1 MREDERVLELGEDGR
16 VVSVAWYRVP
26 PAGALIVP
34 RSALPEGDVTQ
45 YRYVDGAF
53 VHDPLPEPEPEPE
66 PPTAEERISALE
78 RLVVE
83 QDAALIEL
91 AALIGGGV

>member
-1 MREDERVLELGEDGR
+1 MIMLNLGEGGRVLSA
-16 VVSVAWYRVP
+16 SVCRDDAQ
-26 PAGALIVP
+26 GALIMP
-34 RSALPEGDVTQ
+34 RDALPEGDVTQ

-53 VHDPLPEPEPEPE
+53 VHDPLPEPELEPE
-66 PPTAEERISALE
+66 PPTPEERISALE
-78 RLVVE
+78 QMASE

>member
-1 MREDERVLELGEDGR
+1 MGNNIMLRLDEDGR
-16 VVSVAWYRVP
+16 VMGASWYRNP

-34 RSALPEGDVTQ
+34 RSALPEGDLTQ
-45 YRYVDGAF
+45 YRYVDGVF
-53 VHDPLPEPEPEPE
+53 VHDPLPEPEPDPE
-66 PPTAEERISALE
+66 PPTPEERISALE
-78 RLVVE
+78 QLAAE

>member
-1 MREDERVLELGEDGR
+1 MDKQIVLRLADDGR
-16 VVSVAWYRVP
+16 VLGAAWYRKP

-45 YRYVDGAF
+45 YRYEGGAF
-53 VHDPLPEPEPEPE
+53 VHDPLPEPEPEE
-66 PPTAEERISALE
+66 PTPTAEERIAALE
-78 RLVVE
+78 QMAAE

-91 AALIGGGV
+91 AALIGGGA

>member
-1 MREDERVLELGEDGR
+1 MGNNLVLRLDKDGR
-16 VVSVAWYRVP
+16 VLCAAWYRVP
-26 PAGALIVP
+26 PAGAVIVP
-34 RSALPEGDVTQ
+34 RSALPDGDVTQ

-53 VHDPLPEPEPEPE
+53 VHDPLPEPEPTPE
-66 PPTAEERISALE
+66 PPTADERIAALE
-78 RLVVE
+78 RLAAE

>member
-1 MREDERVLELGEDGR
+1 MGNNLVLRLGKDGR
-16 VVSVAWYRVP
+16 VLHAAWYRVP

-45 YRYVDGAF
+45 YRYVDGTF
-53 VHDPLPEPEPEPE
+53 VHDPLPDPEPEAPA
-66 PPTAEERISALE
+66 PTAEERIAALE
-78 RLVVE
+78 QLAAE

-91 AALIGGGV
+91 AALIGGGA

>member
-1 MREDERVLELGEDGR
+1 MIMLNLGEGGRVLSA
-16 VVSVAWYRVP
+16 SVCRDDAQ
-26 PAGALIVP
+26 GALIMP
-34 RSALPEGDVTQ
+34 RYALPEGDISQ

-53 VHDPLPEPEPEPE
+53 VHDPLPDPEPEPE
-66 PPTAEERISALE
+66 PMTPEERIAALE
-78 RLVVE
+78 QLAAE

>member
-1 MREDERVLELGEDGR
+1 MVNNLVLKLGADGR
-16 VVSVAWYRVP
+16 VLSVAWYRKP

-34 RSALPEGDVTQ
+34 RDALPEGDVTQ

-53 VHDPLPEPEPEPE
+53 VHDPLPDPDPEAPA
-66 PPTAEERISALE
+66 PTAEERIEALE
-78 RLVVE
+78 RLAAE

>member
-1 MREDERVLELGEDGR
+1 MVNNLVLKLGEDGR

-26 PAGALIVP
+26 PSGALIVP

-53 VHDPLPEPEPEPE
+53 VHDPLPEPELEPE
-66 PPTAEERISALE
+66 PPTPEERISALE
-78 RLVVE
+78 QLAAE